1 MPTVTGN
8 SGGGWMF
15 IIVMLLLAGFMSL
28 LFSLVGT
35 KWSSQTMQQALNPP
49 PKIIERFISAPV
61 ASVNGENALLTNG
74 HIINSYW
81 CSKQA
86 GTLVTLAKPGERF
99 VIQTEKVQGEG
110 IQECVTKIVFPS
122 TPPSN

>member
-1 MPTVTGN
+1 MDDIGV
-8 SGGGWMF
+8 GGIF
-15 IIVMLLLAGFMSL
+15 IIALLATLLYMIISL
-28 LFSLVGT
+28 GGNLST
-35 KWSSQTMQQALNPP
+35 KHVNQTFNPP

-61 ASVNGENALLTNG
+61 ASVRGENALLTNG

>member
-1 MPTVTGN
+1 MPTVTGD

-15 IIVMLLLAGFMSL
+15 IIAMSLLAGFVSL
-28 LFSLVGT
+28 LISLGGNLST
-35 KWSSQTMQQALNPP
+35 KAVNQYFNPS
-49 PKIIERFISAPV
+49 PKLIERFISAPV

-81 CSKQA
+81 CSKRA
-86 GTLVTLAKPGERF
+86 GTLVTFAQPGDRF

-110 IQECVTKIVFPS
+110 IQECATKIVFPS

>member
-1 MPTVTGN
+1 MPTITGD

-15 IIVMLLLAGFMSL
+15 IIVLSL
-28 LFSLVGT
+28 LGGFVSLLISLGGNL
-35 KWSSQTMQQALNPP
+35 SNQAIQQYFNPP
-49 PKIIERFISAPV
+49 PTIIERFISAPV

-81 CSKQA
+81 CSQQA

-110 IQECVTKIVFPS
+110 IQECATKIVFPS